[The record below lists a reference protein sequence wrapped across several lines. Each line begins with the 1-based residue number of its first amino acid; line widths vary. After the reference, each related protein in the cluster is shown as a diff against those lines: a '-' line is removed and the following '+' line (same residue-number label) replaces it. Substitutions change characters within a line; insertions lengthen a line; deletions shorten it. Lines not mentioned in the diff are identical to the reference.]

1 MKRKNVAAL
10 LLTGTLLLGCGA
22 GAYASFVDSV
32 AVDSHISMG
41 LVDIDLSEYEKD
53 ANGNTVIYTND
64 KTVVPGENISKIPRI
79 TNKGENCYIRA
90 KITYEGA
97 SDGLDGFSDNDV
109 SGINEDWIKIGDYYY
124 YKKILTQKESVDL
137 FTNVTIPAS
146 WTEAHSDQS
155 LGLTIQA
162 DAIQA
167 VNFKPDY
174 SAMSPWGNQ
183 TIELAMAE
191 EDGEVTETQKNVK
204 LSVEFN
210 GKAHKLIAAPKDFFS
225 NFGKAMPGDVL
236 SDSVNLSNTTDKT
249 AELFFRTDLKNQNA
263 DQLDLLDKLQLTI
276 SMNGKELYSGNMR
289 ADSLNSYISLGKY
302 KKGEAGKLDFTVSVP
317 KELGN
322 AYALKDA
329 DVRWIFTVREQTDKD
344 TSGKKNNNPA
354 DNSGGSSYDGSGGG
368 AAVEHGGSSSTA
380 PVKTGDDTPIL
391 PIALAF
397 GVSGIAVTG
406 IALKK
411 KRTKQ

>member
-1 MKRKNVAAL
+1 MKRKNATAL

-32 AVDSHISMG
+32 AVDNHISMG

-53 ANGNTVIYTND
+53 INGNTVIYTND

-90 KITYEGA
+90 KITYDGA
-97 SDGLDGFSDNDV
+97 STELEGFSDNDI
-109 SGINEDWIKIGDYYY
+109 SGISDDWIKIGDYYY
-124 YKKILTQKESVDL
+124 YKKVLEKKESIDF

-146 WTEAHSDQS
+146 WTEAHSEQN
-155 LGLTIQA
+155 LGLTIQT

-191 EDGEVTETQKNVK
+191 ENGEVTETQKNEK

-236 SDSVNLSNTTDKT
+236 SDSVNLSNTTGKT
-249 AELFFRTDLKNQNA
+249 AELFFRTDLKKQTA
-263 DQLDLLDKLQLTI
+263 DQLDLLEKLQLTI

-329 DVRWIFTVREQTDKD
+329 DVRWIFTVREQEDKN
-344 TSGKKNNNPA
+344 SSNKNNKSGNNPG
-354 DNSGGSSYDGSGGG
+354 DSSYEGSEGGS
-368 AAVEHGGSSSTA
+368 AVEHGSSSSTT

-391 PIALAF
+391 PLALAF

-406 IALKK
+406 VVFKK
-411 KRTKQ
+411 KRTKK